1 MQRAPSRARPASG
14 QAATRRFSRTPSGG
28 APARMSSRVSRGSWN
43 LFPVQRFDATGR
55 TLAAQECRMQP
66 KFKRPTYLELISHSA
81 MGAALGLSLALVLL
95 VLDTQQIF
103 EMIVNSSAPELTM
116 LVFLGTF
123 TLSFTVG
130 ATITGWLFIAHD
142 S

>member
-1 MQRAPSRARPASG
+1 
-14 QAATRRFSRTPSGG
+14 
-28 APARMSSRVSRGSWN
+28 
-43 LFPVQRFDATGR
+43 
-55 TLAAQECRMQP
+55 
-66 KFKRPTYLELISHSA
+66 

-95 VLDTQQIF
+95 VLDAQHVF
-103 EMIVNSSAPELTM
+103 EMILNSAAPELTM

-130 ATITGWLFIAHD
+130 ATVTGWIFMAHD

>member
-1 MQRAPSRARPASG
+1 MG
-14 QAATRRFSRTPSGG
+14 E
-28 APARMSSRVSRGSWN
+28 
-43 LFPVQRFDATGR
+43 
-55 TLAAQECRMQP
+55 LAQ
-66 KFKRPTYLELISHSA
+66 HSA

-95 VLDTQQIF
+95 VLDAQHVF
-103 EMIVNSSAPELTM
+103 EMILNSAAPELTM

-130 ATITGWLFIAHD
+130 ATVTGWIFMAHD